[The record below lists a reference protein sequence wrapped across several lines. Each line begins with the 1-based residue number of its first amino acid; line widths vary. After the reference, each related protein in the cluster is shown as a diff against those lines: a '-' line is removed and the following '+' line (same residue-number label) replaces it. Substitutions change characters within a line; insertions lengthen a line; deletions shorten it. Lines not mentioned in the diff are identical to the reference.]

1 MPRILVMTDSTCD
14 LPSEWVRR
22 FDVRVVPTYVHFGSE
37 SLADDGVQLTRSG
50 FYRRLPLSAV
60 TLPPPPHPPGQVIDV
75 MQQALA
81 DADHVV
87 ALTAPARLSGI
98 YNTFRLAAEQTD
110 PNRVTLIDSG
120 MLSMGM
126 GWQIVIAAEMAEAG
140 AAPAEIKRTN
150 RAIQPGT
157 DVWAALDTAEYL
169 RRSGRVSW
177 AAAMVGDLFQIKPII
192 RLHDSVVSSVTRVRT
207 AHRAFDALVALA
219 HEAAPLDRLA
229 VMHTSISGRGASAAR
244 APWPIFI
251 PTTSPSSWRRRRCSA
266 CTSDRTDLGLGVVRQ
281 NYHQDKTLCLRH

>member
-22 FDVRVVPTYVHFGSE
+22 FDVRVVPTYVHFGLE

-60 TLPPPPHPPGQVIDV
+60 TPTTAAPPPGQVIDV

-140 AAPAEIKRTN
+140 ASPAEIKRTN

-229 VMHTSISGRGASAAR
+229 VMHTSNLDGAYRLLDALADVR
-244 APWPIFI
+244 PPHETVIVEATPVLGVHVGPNG
-251 PTTSPSSWRRRRCSA
+251 
-266 CTSDRTDLGLGVVRQ
+266 LGLGVVR
-281 NYHQDKTLCLRH
+281 KLSSG